1 MSEPSQPLPITF
13 QIVERSHAVAVR
25 RLKSRPYWLH
35 LLLLLLTMLSTLI
48 VGAQLYA
55 NFRHGLAAFT
65 VGNEVLPLFSP
76 RWIWQ
81 HPSRLIMGIPF
92 SAALMTI
99 LLAHEMGHFLFCE
112 RYGVEATLPFFLPA
126 PTLIGTMGAFI
137 RIKSPIRSR
146 KALFDIGIAGPIAG
160 FAFAA
165 PLLVVGLAL
174 SRPLTPSI
182 GKESFDIGFPL
193 VFHFAHRLVAA
204 FGGNATPLNQMAL
217 HPIAVAAWVGML
229 ATALNLLP
237 GGQLDGGHMVFAF
250 APRAHKWVT
259 RVTVLVLAVLSGFWL
274 GWLLWAV
281 FLGFTGWRHPAV
293 PVWPGLNTGR
303 RVMAFLA
310 LALLLITVVPAPILG
325 QGWLV
330 AK

>member
-1 MSEPSQPLPITF
+1 MKFCRCSARDGSG
-13 QIVERSHAVAVR
+13 S
-25 RLKSRPYWLH
+25 
-35 LLLLLLTMLSTLI
+35 
-48 VGAQLYA
+48 
-55 NFRHGLAAFT
+55 
-65 VGNEVLPLFSP
+65 
-76 RWIWQ
+76 
-81 HPSRLIMGIPF
+81 IP
-92 SAALMTI
+92 A
-99 LLAHEMGHFLFCE
+99 
-112 RYGVEATLPFFLPA
+112 EATLPFFLPA

-204 FGGNATPLNQMAL
+204 FGGNATPLNQMTL

-237 GGQLDGGHMVFAF
+237 GGQLDGGHMVYAF

-259 RVTVLVLAVLSGFWL
+259 RVTVLILALLSGFWL

-303 RVMAFLA
+303 RVLAFLA
-310 LALLLITVVPAPILG
+310 FALLLITVVPAPILG

-330 AK
+330 AR